1 MNAIETAYEQ
11 LLQPSPALITDIT
24 KIQGD
29 IIILG
34 AGGKMGP
41 ALAKLTRQAIDRAGI
56 SKKVTAVSRFSEPG
70 VKENLEQAGVITLQ
84 ADLLEDNQLQLLPLA
99 ENVLYLAGTKFGTTG
114 KEYFTWA
121 MNTYLPARVAEK
133 YKDSRIVVFSTGNVY
148 PLVPV
153 LSAGATELTEPE
165 PAGEYAQ
172 SCLGRE
178 RLFQYQS
185 SKYNTPLFI
194 YRLNYANDVSYGV
207 LLEIAR
213 SVMEGRPVDIGMG
226 HINAIWQGDANEMAI
241 RALLYCEAPAKTVNI
256 TGPEMISVRWAAREF
271 GSMFG
276 KPPVF
281 VNEEQHTAL
290 LSNAGEACRVFGYPN
305 VSLKQMMEIQ
315 AEWLKHGGK
324 TINKPTHYQERKGKF

>member
-1 MNAIETAYEQ
+1 MNAIETVYEQ
-11 LLQPSPALITDIT
+11 LLQPSPALINAIT

-41 ALAKLTRQAIDRAGI
+41 ALAKLARQSADLAGI
-56 SKKVTAVSRFSEPG
+56 SKKITAVSRFSEPG
-70 VKENLEQAGVITLQ
+70 VRESLEKAGVITLC
-84 ADLLEDNQLQLLPLA
+84 ADLLEDGQLQALPLA

-121 MNTYLPARVAEK
+121 MNTYLPGRVAEK
-133 YKDSRIVVFSTGNVY
+133 YRDSRIVVFSTGNVY

-153 LSAGATELTEPE
+153 MSGGATEQTEPE

-178 RLFQYQS
+178 RVFQYHS
-185 SKYNTPLFI
+185 YRNNTPLFL

-213 SVMEGRPVDIGMG
+213 SVMEGLPVDLSMG

-241 RALLYCEAPAKTVNI
+241 RALLYCETPAKTINI
-256 TGPEMISVRWAAREF
+256 TGPETISVRWAAREF
-271 GSMFG
+271 GRMLDRL
-276 KPPVF
+276 PVF

-290 LSNAGEACRVFGYPN
+290 LSNAGEACRLFGYPN
-305 VSLKQMMEIQ
+305 VTLKKMMEIQ
-315 AEWLKHGGK
+315 AEWLRHGGR
-324 TINKPTHYQERKGKF
+324 TIDKPTHYQERKGKF